1 MRIAESIADVRYVTN
16 ESGDR
21 TDVLVPMSAWES
33 LLTLLETMTEH
44 LEDQEDI
51 AALKDWL
58 QTRTAGA
65 GTTISLAAL
74 EEELHRDGLL
84 SG

>member
-58 QTRTAGA
+58 QTRTAGE

-74 EEELHRDGLL
+74 KEELHRDGLL